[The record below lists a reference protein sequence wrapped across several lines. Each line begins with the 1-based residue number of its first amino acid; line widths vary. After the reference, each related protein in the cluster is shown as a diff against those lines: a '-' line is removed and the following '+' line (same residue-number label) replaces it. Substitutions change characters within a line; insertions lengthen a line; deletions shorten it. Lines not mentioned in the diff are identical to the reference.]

1 MEDKNNF
8 LTLNQASKTHY
19 YKKEI
24 YVKAIITGKALLPYQ
39 IPEKFDLQCI
49 YKRHC
54 RECPFYDSKNISKI
68 PIKALKLEKND
79 TNLLRFINVPDINF
93 NSIFRTMYNLPV
105 NCLAKHQIKSI
116 YSIEEIYM
124 QETVNNTVQNITRVG
139 YLVND
144 RAECNTPYKL
154 KLIPMPEPRTQKI
167 IYLITEAKKLKID
180 IDSFKITEKTKIDLT
195 IFNPPEDVPETS
207 EGVESAFNFLKNLYD
222 IYAHNLTKI
231 YKRFDLHLAIDLV
244 FHSPLQFTFNNEFV
258 HKGWLDIIV
267 MGDTRCGKGYVSEN
281 LVKYYGQGEIV
292 SGENVSFA
300 GLVGGVQQMSNR
312 WIITWGKIPLNNKK
326 LVVIDESGEMDA
338 KNFSRLS
345 RIRSEGIA
353 EITKIQTEKAMAQ
366 TRLIFLTN
374 PKSRLISSYSFGIEA
389 ISDLIENP
397 EDISRFDYA
406 LIVSQNEVDL
416 HEMNKH
422 IEPKD
427 NPYEVFDPILIQW
440 VWSRKKDQIIFK
452 KEATELILDYAIKLG
467 NAYSPKIPLVQG
479 ENIRIKLAKISAAI
493 AGRLFSCDIT
503 GNKLIIKPLHVHMAH
518 VFINLIYKKSTSGY
532 YDFSQIQKQTY
543 EIPNINLFERYMYS
557 FENKN
562 DLVSYFTENNYITL
576 TDLSECMDQPKEIAR
591 SILSKLIHFK
601 CIQKKYTFYVKS
613 QAFTDWLRKHI

>member
-1 MEDKNNF
+1 MEDNNNY
-8 LTLNQASKTHY
+8 LTLTQASKTRY

-24 YVKAIITGKALLPYQ
+24 YVSAIITGKALLPYQ
-39 IPEKFDLQCI
+39 VPEKFDLQCV

-54 RECPFYDSKNISKI
+54 KECAFYDIKNISKV
-68 PIKALKLEKND
+68 PIVSFKLDKND

-93 NSIFRTMYNLPV
+93 NSIFRAMYNLPTQ
-105 NCLAKHQIKSI
+105 CLAKYQIKSI

-124 QETVNNTVQNITRVG
+124 QERINNIMQNTTRVG
-139 YLVND
+139 YLINE

-167 IYLITEAKKLKID
+167 IYLIVEASKLKID
-180 IDSFKITEKTKIDLT
+180 IDRFKITEKTKIDLT
-195 IFNPPEDVPETS
+195 IFNLPENNAKIKNE
-207 EGVESAFNFLKNLYD
+207 VEFAFEFLQNLYD

-258 HKGWLDIIV
+258 HKGWLDILI

-300 GLVGGVQQMSNR
+300 GLVGGVQQIASR

-353 EITKIQTEKAMAQ
+353 EITKIQTEKTMAQ

-374 PKSRLISSYSFGIEA
+374 PKNRLISSYSFGIEA
-389 ISDLIENP
+389 IPDLIENP

-406 LIVSQNEVDL
+406 LVVSQSEVDL

-427 NPYEVFDPILIQW
+427 NPYELFDPILIQW
-440 VWSRKKDQIIFK
+440 IWSRKKDQIIFK

-467 NAYSPKIPLVQG
+467 EIYSPKIPLIQG

-503 GNKLIIKPLHVHMAH
+503 GNKLIIKPIHVHMAH
-518 VFINLIYKKSTSGY
+518 IFINLIYKKPTSGY
-532 YDFSQIQKQTY
+532 YDFSQIQRQTY
-543 EIPNINLFERYMYS
+543 EIHDIKSFEKYIYS

-562 DLVSYFTENNYITL
+562 DLVGYFTENNYITL

-591 SILSKLIHFK
+591 SIISKLLHFK

-613 QAFTDWLRKHI
+613 QSFTNWLKRHL